1 MRILRGQGGGRVE
14 FGYDEAIK
22 AMSTKTCPKKR
33 QIERS
38 YDE

>member
-1 MRILRGQGGGRVE
+1 MGILRGQGGGHVE
-14 FGYDEAIK
+14 FGYGKAIK
-22 AMSTKTCPKKR
+22 AMSATTCPKTR